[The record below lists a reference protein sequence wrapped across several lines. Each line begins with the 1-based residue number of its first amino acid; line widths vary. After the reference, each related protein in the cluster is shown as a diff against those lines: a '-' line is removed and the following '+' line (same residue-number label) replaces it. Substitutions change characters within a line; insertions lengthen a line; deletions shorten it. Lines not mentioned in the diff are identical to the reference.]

1 MDFLIYYNIC
11 IALFSSVSILV
22 YYKYPNLINSHL
34 KSHLKIFILKLLF
47 ISMFIYF
54 FIFNFSISNY
64 RIFII
69 SGYIN
74 FTIFHII
81 EGFLSQ
87 KILLENEIKN

>member
-1 MDFLIYYNIC
+1 MIYLFNVLITLICVVPIIFYYSQKTPIQNHFKKHTLIFLI
-11 IALFSSVSILV
+11 
-22 YYKYPNLINSHL
+22 
-34 KSHLKIFILKLLF
+34 KLLF

-81 EGFLSQ
+81 EGFVNQ
-87 KILLENEIKN
+87 KKIFNNEIKN

>member
-1 MDFLIYYNIC
+1 MIYLFNII
-11 IALFSSVSILV
+11 IALFCIIIIIIFNPQQANIKNHFKKHVFIF
-22 YYKYPNLINSHL
+22 LI
-34 KSHLKIFILKLLF
+34 KLLF

-74 FTIFHII
+74 FTIFHVI
-81 EGFLSQ
+81 EGFVNQ
-87 KILLENEIKN
+87 KKFV

>member
-1 MDFLIYYNIC
+1 MIYIFNII
-11 IALFSSVSILV
+11 IALLCIILIIF
-22 YYKYPNLINSHL
+22 YNSQKQKIKNHFKKHTLIL
-34 KSHLKIFILKLLF
+34 LIKLLF

-54 FIFNFSISNY
+54 FIHNFSISNY

-81 EGFLSQ
+81 EGFVNQ
-87 KILLENEIKN
+87 KKFA

>member
-1 MDFLIYYNIC
+1 MIYIYNLIIAFIC
-11 IALFSSVSILV
+11 IIPIFLLTFLPKLILLNHF
-22 YYKYPNLINSHL
+22 KNHTI
-34 KSHLKIFILKLLF
+34 IFITKLLF

-54 FIFNFSISNY
+54 FIYNFSISNY

-81 EGFLSQ
+81 EGFVNQ
-87 KILLENEIKN
+87 KNLFNNEIKN

>member
-1 MDFLIYYNIC
+1 MIYFFNGIISLLCLIPIFL
-11 IALFSSVSILV
+11 
-22 YYKYPNLINSHL
+22 YKYF
-34 KSHLKIFILKLLF
+34 KSFFVTNYFKNHSYIFLVKLLF

-54 FIFNFSISNY
+54 FIYNFSISNY

-81 EGFLSQ
+81 EGFVKQTKLFN
-87 KILLENEIKN
+87 NEIKN

>member
-1 MDFLIYYNIC
+1 MLFVFNI
-11 IALFSSVSILV
+11 IISILCIISILII
-22 YYKYPNLINSHL
+22 KFYPSIFHKNHFKNHVI
-34 KSHLKIFILKLLF
+34 IFIIKFLF

-81 EGFLSQ
+81 EGFVKQNKLFN
-87 KILLENEIKN
+87 NEIKN

>member
-1 MDFLIYYNIC
+1 MIYIFNVIIVLLCLIP
-11 IALFSSVSILV
+11 ILCF
-22 YYKYPNLINSHL
+22 KTHLINYFKNHAW
-34 KSHLKIFILKLLF
+34 IFFIKLLF

-54 FIFNFSISNY
+54 FIYNFNISNY

-81 EGFLSQ
+81 EGFVKQNKLFN
-87 KILLENEIKN
+87 NEIKN

>member
-1 MDFLIYYNIC
+1 MIYIFNII
-11 IALFSSVSILV
+11 IALFCIIIIIIHNSQKNKIKNHFKKHVFIF
-22 YYKYPNLINSHL
+22 LI
-34 KSHLKIFILKLLF
+34 KLLF

-74 FTIFHII
+74 FTIFHVI
-81 EGFLSQ
+81 EGFVNQ
-87 KILLENEIKN
+87 KKFV